1 MKRPLPPAGRTPLT
15 AQNPSHHDA
24 ETDDVFVE
32 ANEDFKVVLT
42 NAGSSSGDVTLGSSD
57 QVTTT
62 ITSADASE
70 WSIAGSDTVAEGDSA
85 SYTVSLSGTLQA
97 GETATIDLGIT
108 NIDTTSAD
116 YASFADAVNAAI
128 LGRPELGFDGTTL
141 TFTSDGSAMT
151 DVVISLA
158 ATDDVFLPAG
168 RGYSGFFAARV
179 ASIAVYLELTFGQ
192 RLPKGKEW
200 LFGW

>member
-1 MKRPLPPAGRTPLT
+1 GLAPGRACDMPGVF
-15 AQNPSHHDA
+15 ARRGGP
-24 ETDDVFVE
+24 DDGFVE

-70 WSIAGSDTVAEGDSA
+70 WVITRSDTVAEGDSA

-116 YASFADAVNAAI
+116 YASFVDAVNAAI
-128 LGRPELGFDGTTL
+128 L
-141 TFTSDGSAMT
+141 
-151 DVVISLA
+151 
-158 ATDDVFLPAG
+158 
-168 RGYSGFFAARV
+168 
-179 ASIAVYLELTFGQ
+179 
-192 RLPKGKEW
+192 
-200 LFGW
+200 

>member
-1 MKRPLPPAGRTPLT
+1 TSDGSAMTDVVISLA
-15 AQNPSHHDA
+15 A
-24 ETDDVFVE
+24 TDDGFVE

-42 NAGSSSGDVTLGSSD
+42 NAGSSSGEVTLGSND
-57 QVTTT
+57 EVTTT

-108 NIDTTSAD
+108 DVDTTSDD
-116 YASFADAVNAAI
+116 YANFVGAVNAAI
-128 LGRPELGFDGTTL
+128 LGRHELAFDGTTL

-158 ATDDVFLPAG
+158 ATGDGFVEANEDFKVVLTNAG
-168 RGYSGFFAARV
+168 SSSGGCVTLGSSDQVTTTITSAD
-179 ASIAVYLELTFGQ
+179 ASE
-192 RLPKGKEW
+192 
-200 LFGW
+200 

>member
-1 MKRPLPPAGRTPLT
+1 TSDGSAMTDVVISLA
-15 AQNPSHHDA
+15 A
-24 ETDDVFVE
+24 TDDGFVG
-32 ANEDFKVVLT
+32 ANEDFKVVLAT
-42 NAGSSSGDVTLGSSD
+42 AGSGSGDVTLGSSD

-70 WSIAGSDTVAEGDSA
+70 WSITGSDTVAEGDSA
-85 SYTVSLSGTLQA
+85 SYTVSLSGNMQG

-116 YASFADAVNAAI
+116 YASFVDAVNAAI

-158 ATDDVFLPAG
+158 ATDDGFVEANEDFKVVLTNAG
-168 RGYSGFFAARV
+168 SSSGGCVTLGSSDQVTTTITSAD
-179 ASIAVYLELTFGQ
+179 ASE
-192 RLPKGKEW
+192 
-200 LFGW
+200 